1 MHAIAG
7 SAGFGA
13 DGEASEAALP
23 ATTGSGSL
31 PAWSLPMNL
40 PELGFCDDEK
50 GYAMLLLRIAE
61 RMPTNCPMKF
71 DGHHGFIAA
80 IPRAL

>member
-1 MHAIAG
+1 
-7 SAGFGA
+7 
-13 DGEASEAALP
+13 
-23 ATTGSGSL
+23 
-31 PAWSLPMNL
+31 MNL